1 MGAKAYLYGIVIDT
15 CMLDVT
21 VCIVLANAGCSCGF
35 AVGSPGEVVDY
46 KACLV
51 VIRFSVSNINEDLIQ
66 EKGEAGTMT
75 RGVEA
80 VCPNEVI

>member
-21 VCIVLANAGCSCGF
+21 VLANAGCSCGF
-35 AVGSPGEVVDY
+35 AVGSPGEGVDY